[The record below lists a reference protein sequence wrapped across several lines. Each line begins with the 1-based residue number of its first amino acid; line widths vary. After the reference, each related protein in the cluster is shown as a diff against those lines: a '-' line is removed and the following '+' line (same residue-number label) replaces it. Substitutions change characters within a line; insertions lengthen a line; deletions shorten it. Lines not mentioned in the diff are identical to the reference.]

1 MFFFPYRENL
11 SLELITSKSKM
22 IKAFCNKNCM
32 FEFVK
37 DLPIKKCL
45 NQSIECS
52 CCDFVYFVKNLES
65 TNLG

>member
-37 DLPIKKCL
+37 DLPIK
-45 NQSIECS
+45 N
-52 CCDFVYFVKNLES
+52 V
-65 TNLG
+65 